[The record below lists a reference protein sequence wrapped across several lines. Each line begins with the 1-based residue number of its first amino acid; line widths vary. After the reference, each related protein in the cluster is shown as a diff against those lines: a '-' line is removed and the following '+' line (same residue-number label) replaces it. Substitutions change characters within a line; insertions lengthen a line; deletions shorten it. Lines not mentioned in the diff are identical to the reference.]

1 MEPRCRYEEV
11 GLSLVGCLSP
21 NYENGYMMVK
31 GIHKMEKELQLEVKG
46 YKVRDQELVNVG
58 LNYQSGESEAPI
70 WR

>member
-1 MEPRCRYEEV
+1 
-11 GLSLVGCLSP
+11 
-21 NYENGYMMVK
+21 MVK
-31 GIHKMEKELQLEVKG
+31 GIPQTEKELQLEVKG